1 MSLSSSE
8 SSSDTIHKTNRL
20 AGETSPYL
28 LQHATN
34 PVDWYPWGPDA
45 LARAKSENKPIFLS
59 IGYSACHWCH
69 VMERESFENPDIA
82 ALMNEHFVNIKV
94 DREERPDL
102 DQIYMSAVQAMTG
115 HGGWPMSVF
124 LTPELEPF
132 FGGTYFPPADSRG
145 MAGFPRV
152 LLSVHRAWQERHDE
166 IKESAAEMT
175 GQLRAIGKLPK
186 GSGALDVKLLDQA
199 ARTTMR
205 SFDPLHGGF
214 GHAPKFP
221 HPMDLKVL
229 LRYHARS
236 GDAQALHIVR
246 HTLDKM
252 ARGGIYDHL
261 GGGFARYSTDDRWL
275 VPHFEKML
283 YDNALLASA
292 YLEGFQATGDP
303 EYARVSRETMDYI
316 LGRMTGAE
324 GAFYSTEDADSE
336 GVEGKYYVWS
346 AAEVKEVLGADR
358 AKVFCYVYDVTEQ
371 GNWEEHNIL
380 NLPRTLGQAAKL
392 LGRDEDQLRDELAA
406 SRALL
411 LAVREKRVPP
421 AKDTKVLVSWNGLM
435 IAALA
440 EGGRIL
446 RDDRYLDAA
455 RRAAG
460 FILDRLRRDDGRLL
474 HTYKDNQSKL
484 DAYLDDYAD
493 LIDGLTHLYE
503 ATGEPRWIESAL
515 ELAQIMIDEFA
526 DPELGGFFFTGSR
539 HEALIARQ
547 KDVQDNATPS
557 GNSMAA
563 TALVRLGALTG
574 RDDLT
579 QAGRS
584 ALESVQL
591 VLEREPAAVG
601 QSLIA
606 LDFLTGSIR
615 EFAVIAGT
623 DAAEYRA
630 VLEAIAWSFR
640 PHKVVA
646 PATPEQAAVL
656 AEKLPLLA
664 DRPPREGRT
673 TTYVCEH
680 FACQTPVVGVAGL
693 EAALAKPAS

>member
-1 MSLSSSE
+1 
-8 SSSDTIHKTNRL
+8 
-20 AGETSPYL
+20 
-28 LQHATN
+28 
-34 PVDWYPWGPDA
+34 
-45 LARAKSENKPIFLS
+45 
-59 IGYSACHWCH
+59 
-69 VMERESFENPDIA
+69 MERESFENPEIA

-132 FGGTYFPPADSRG
+132 FGGTYFPPTDSRG

-175 GQLRAIGKLPK
+175 EQFRSFGTLPK

-199 ARTTMR
+199 ARAIMR
-205 SFDPLHGGF
+205 NFDPVHGGF

-229 LRYHARS
+229 LRHHART
-236 GDAQALHIVR
+236 GDAQALHVVR

-292 YLEGFQATGDP
+292 YLEAYQATRDADFG
-303 EYARVSRETMDYI
+303 RVARETMDYV
-316 LGRMTGAE
+316 LGRMTDPE

-346 AAEVKEVLGADR
+346 LAEV
-358 AKVFCYVYDVTEQ
+358 TESWARSAPRHFATSTMSPQQ

-380 NLPRTLGQAAKL
+380 NLPRTIGQAAKL
-392 LGRDEDQLRDELAA
+392 LGRDEDQLRTELAA
-406 SRALL
+406 GRAEL
-411 LAVREKRVPP
+411 LAVRDKRVPP

-446 RDDRYLDAA
+446 KDDRYLDAA
-455 RRAAG
+455 GRAAG
-460 FILDRLRRDDGRLL
+460 FILDRMRRDDGRLL
-474 HTYKDNQSKL
+474 HTYKDGQAKL

-493 LIDGLTHLYE
+493 LIDGLTRLYE

-515 ELAQIMIDEFA
+515 ELARIMIDEFA
-526 DPELGGFFFTGSR
+526 DPEHGGFFFTGSR

-547 KDVQDNATPS
+547 KDVHDNATPS
-557 GNSMAA
+557 GNAHGRHGTGPA
-563 TALVRLGALTG
+563 GCLDRARRL
-574 RDDLT
+574 D
-579 QAGRS
+579 AGRPIGFGIG
-584 ALESVQL
+584 
-591 VLEREPAAVG
+591 PAG
-601 QSLIA
+601 
-606 LDFLTGSIR
+606 
-615 EFAVIAGT
+615 AG
-623 DAAEYRA
+623 AASRPRA
-630 VLEAIAWSFR
+630 
-640 PHKVVA
+640 
-646 PATPEQAAVL
+646 
-656 AEKLPLLA
+656 
-664 DRPPREGRT
+664 GR
-673 TTYVCEH
+673 
-680 FACQTPVVGVAGL
+680 A
-693 EAALAKPAS
+693 